1 MKNAK
6 PFSKIRSLRFALAA
20 TCGLAAPLRAFA
32 LGEVIFDASSFL
44 LKSTQRPNAST
55 FLMLGP
61 QLSSEGK
68 YVDTDLDLKVYAY
81 LPYSAS
87 ISVEAKNAYVATS
100 KPLLNGHQIVLGR
113 KTYEWSQMDEMWQM
127 GLWQPRFLWDPL
139 RPFTVG
145 LTGLTYTYE
154 NTWMKFALFGSPVA
168 IPERGSTVYQEGGQ
182 IRGFGPFF
190 NPLPNQLD
198 QGNGVI
204 TPIVYTINNPNL
216 SDALLRP
223 GAASQLRFGGRTKLW
238 GSVSYGVLPINQ
250 IEMAA
255 KVGLKVSENV
265 VDAQIYPRFQWR
277 HMLTTETGYKGK
289 FWSVFASATAEK
301 PFRNQS
307 MASDMLYT
315 PIGPATILSWG
326 GSLSWREGLKIT
338 ASYLNINEKPEV
350 RQAFSDI
357 DISLPSRFAYR
368 KAVQVN
374 AVFDNRSDFLYGG
387 SWIYDIE
394 KDSGLVSANV
404 FFRPR
409 YSIDP
414 EKAKLTYG
422 LGADFI
428 GSSTGQGWIGQ
439 YRGNDRLRGS
449 IAYAF

>member
-1 MKNAK
+1 MIVAM
-6 PFSKIRSLRFALAA
+6 IA
-20 TCGLAAPLRAFA
+20 TLSSTQAFA

-44 LKSTQRPNAST
+44 LKSEQRPNAST
-55 FLMLGP
+55 FLMIGP
-61 QLSSEGK
+61 QLLSEGK
-68 YVDTDLDLKVYAY
+68 YVDSNVDFKVYAY

-87 ISVEAKNAYVATS
+87 VSVEGKNLYVAS
-100 KPLLNGHQIVLGR
+100 AKGLMNGHQFTLGR
-113 KTYEWSQMDEMWQM
+113 RTYEWSQMDDVWQL

-139 RPFTVG
+139 RPFSVG
-145 LTGLTYTYE
+145 LTGMSYQYE
-154 NTWMKFALFGSPVA
+154 NTWMRFTVFGSPVA
-168 IPERGSTVYQEGGQ
+168 IPERGSTIYQEGGQ
-182 IRGFGPFF
+182 ILGFSPFH

-198 QGNGVI
+198 QGNGVL
-204 TPIVYTINNPNL
+204 TPIVYQLNNPTI
-216 SDALLRP
+216 SDAILRP
-223 GAASQLRFGGRTKLW
+223 GAASQIRVGGRTKWW
-238 GSVSYGVLPINQ
+238 GSVSYGVLPVNQ

-255 KVGLKVSENV
+255 KVGLKVSENI

-289 FWSVFASATAEK
+289 FWSVFASVTAEK

-307 MASDMLYT
+307 MAQDLLYT
-315 PIGPATILSWG
+315 PIGPAAILSWG
-326 GSLSWREGLKIT
+326 GSLTWREGLKVS

-374 AVFDNRSDFLYGG
+374 ALFDNRADFTYGG

-394 KDSGLVSANV
+394 KDSGLVSATV
-404 FFRPR
+404 SYRPR
-409 YSIDP
+409 YSINP
-414 EKAKLTYG
+414 ENAKMTYS

-449 IAYAF
+449 VAYAF